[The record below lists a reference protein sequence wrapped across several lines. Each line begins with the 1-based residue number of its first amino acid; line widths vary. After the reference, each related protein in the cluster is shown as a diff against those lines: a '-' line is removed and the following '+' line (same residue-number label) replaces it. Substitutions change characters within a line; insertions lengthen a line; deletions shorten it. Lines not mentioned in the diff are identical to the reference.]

1 MDDLTQHI
9 IQTAAAKF
17 SQFGIRSVSID
28 DICNELRISKKTF
41 YRIFPKKED
50 LIEAV
55 LEYQVSFIKDKF
67 EKLYKG
73 KNAIDS
79 LILIIKEVKKHSDD
93 QFNTFYYDMEKY
105 YPVIFH
111 QHKEKKTEWI
121 RVSFE
126 KNLRQ
131 GIAEG
136 YYREDLDIELSSIF
150 HAVQLKNSYKDISDH
165 IPKISLKR
173 LNDFYIDV
181 IVRLITNEKGLK
193 YIEEQIKKD

>member
-1 MDDLTQHI
+1 MDELTLHI
-9 IQTAAAKF
+9 IQTAAEKF
-17 SQFGIRSVSID
+17 FQFGIRSVSID

-41 YRIFPKKED
+41 YRIFPRKED
-50 LIEAV
+50 LIESV
-55 LEYQVSFIKDKF
+55 LHNQSSFMKDKF
-67 EKLYKG
+67 EKLYRG

-79 LILIIKEVKKHSDD
+79 LILIIKEVKKHSEI
-93 QFNTFYYDMEKY
+93 QCSAFYYDMEKY
-105 YPVIFH
+105 YPAIFH
-111 QHKEKKTEWI
+111 LHKEKKTEWI
-121 RVSFE
+121 RVNFE

-150 HAVQLKNSYKDISDH
+150 HAIQLKNANKDIAAH

-193 YIEEQIKKD
+193 YVEEQIK